1 MTELRTRWIPGVELW
16 PTDYRPKDK
25 TRRATPESNSTK
37 TPAVLRL
44 ETSKFTAKRHGRKGT
59 PVKVKLRPLEAMK
72 FGSTS
77 VAMLRAL
84 AETGGMLYSWQIESA
99 VILNGFEGLHR
110 GTVTNRLRHMVSCGL
125 VNRTDDPELL
135 AYQYRIT
142 PRGLEYLQVR
152 R

>member
-1 MTELRTRWIPGVELW
+1 MTEVRTQWIPGVKLW
-16 PTDYRPKDK
+16 STDYLAEDD
-25 TRRATPESNSTK
+25 TRRATPESNVTK
-37 TPAVLRL
+37 TPAILRT
-44 ETSKFTAKRHGRKGT
+44 EPPKFTAKRHGRKGT

-84 AETGGMLYSWQIESA
+84 SETSGTLYSCQIESA

-110 GTVTNRLRHMVSCGL
+110 GTVPNRLRHMAACGL
-125 VNRTDDPELL
+125 VTRTDDPEIL

-142 PRGLEYLQVR
+142 SRGREYLQLR
-152 R
+152 S